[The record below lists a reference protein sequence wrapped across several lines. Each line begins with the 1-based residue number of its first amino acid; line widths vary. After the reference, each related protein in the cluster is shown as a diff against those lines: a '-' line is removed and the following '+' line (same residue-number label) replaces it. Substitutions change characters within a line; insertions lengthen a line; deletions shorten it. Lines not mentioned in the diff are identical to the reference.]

1 MSYPAITMALTIMRR
16 LSCSGFASYIV
27 GGTVRDLLLCRVPG
41 DVDIATSALLE
52 DICSVWPEARIVGK
66 PGKRSAI
73 LPTSEGTLDLV
84 SYSGESLSEELR
96 RRDFT
101 INAMALSETGEIE
114 DPWGGKHDLAERLI
128 RGTAN
133 PGDRLAED
141 PVRAVRAARFAAME
155 PAFSIDKET
164 ASRCRESAPK
174 VERAAPERIGREV
187 LKSLKERPSRFLE
200 ELEKLGLLKATLPF
214 LKISDT
220 VCGNASS
227 THWDERFLS
236 TIKRCKI
243 MEETTPD
250 ITLRAAALFYEIG
263 GIKQGANTN
272 GHNSAIDEAF
282 SGAKRAGEIMTGWAW
297 PRSVAKEVVRLVRWR
312 GLLSEGAEPKEL
324 RRLMVL
330 NGTRW
335 MDCLFLLSKADIMAL
350 STDFSP
356 WLENRRIVLE
366 STFRLTGTKPPL
378 DGEDV
383 MKILDIK
390 EGPKVG
396 EALSALSE
404 EMAEKGTLDAES
416 AAEWLRKRFSR
427 NGTTQEKD
435 AQYMENGE
443 IL

>member
-1 MSYPAITMALTIMRR
+1 MSYPAITMALTITRR
-16 LSCSGFASYIV
+16 LSRMGFSSFIV

-41 DVDIATSALLE
+41 DVDIATSALLG
-52 DICSVWPEARIVGK
+52 DICSIWPEARIVGK

-73 LPTSEGTLDLV
+73 LPTIEGTFDLV

-114 DPWGGKHDLAERLI
+114 DPWGGIHDLAERLI

-141 PVRAVRAARFAAME
+141 PVRAVRAARFAAIE

-174 VERAAPERIGREV
+174 VGQAAPERIGREV
-187 LKSLKERPSRFLE
+187 LKALEERPSRFLE
-200 ELEKLGLLKATLPF
+200 ELEKLDLLEVTLPF

-227 THWDERFLS
+227 AHQDERFFS

-243 MEETTPD
+243 TEETTPD
-250 ITLRAAALFYEIG
+250 ITLRAAALFHEIE
-263 GIKQGANTN
+263 GIKQQGKNTN
-272 GHNSAIDEAF
+272 GDNSAIDEAF
-282 SGAKRAGEIMTGWAW
+282 SGAKRAGEIMARWAW
-297 PRSVAKEVVRLVRWR
+297 PRSVAKEVVRLIRWR
-312 GLLSEGAEPKEL
+312 GLLSKAAEPKEL
-324 RRLMVL
+324 RRLLVL

-335 MDCLFLLSKADIMAL
+335 MDCLFLLSKADIMAQSADL
-350 STDFSP
+350 SP
-356 WLENRRIVLE
+356 WLENRRIVIE
-366 STFRLTGTKPPL
+366 SAFRLTGAKPPL
-378 DGEDV
+378 DGKDV
-383 MKILDIK
+383 MKILDIQ

-396 EALSALSE
+396 EALSALSD

-416 AAEWLRKRFSR
+416 AAEWLKRRFPKKD
-427 NGTTQEKD
+427 TT
-435 AQYMENGE
+435 
-443 IL
+443 